1 MSKDK
6 AALLEHVWASDK
18 VLGRS
23 GPVLRA
29 AIDAADSG
37 RFSTDSKHPT
47 RDHLGYLLPFKPHK
61 KKPTP
66 KKQSAGSA
74 DDNTTKE
81 KA

>member
-29 AIDAADSG
+29 VIDAADSG
-37 RFSTDSKHPT
+37 RFTTDAKHPT
-47 RDHLGYLLPFKPHK
+47 RDHFGHLLPFKRHEK
-61 KKPTP
+61 KSTPT
-66 KKQSAGSA
+66 KKQNAGSG
-74 DDNTTKE
+74 DNTTKE
-81 KA
+81 S